1 MGIKERNALEDS
13 FIQNIYKQNQQNSLK
28 VLLGLYKGHALKLFY
43 SAVLFVIKHIPA
55 WVMPIAIANV
65 INAAT
70 NHGGNGIRTIYI
82 NAIVMVVLVLQNI
95 LSNYYHTKL
104 HSYAIRSVESGLR
117 ASLIKKLQELSI
129 PYQKEMQSGRLQSKI
144 MRDVEAV
151 QTLSSQVFVSLL
163 NIFINLIVALAI
175 TLYNSPV
182 VFLFFILT
190 VPISALII
198 VVFRKKIKNS
208 NSEFRQE
215 MEETSARV
223 IEMIEL
229 VPIARAH
236 ALEKQE
242 VKRLNHRFQQIL
254 LKGFHLDIIQS
265 LFGSVS
271 WASFQ
276 IFQIICLVF
285 TGILAYRGSITPG
298 EVVMYQTYFTTVV
311 NSVSGM
317 ITLIPTIAKG
327 LESVNSIGEIL
338 TAGEVENYENKPKL
352 KKVNGS
358 FSIQHVSYR
367 YPNAYENTL
376 QDITIEVK
384 QGETIAFVGESGSG
398 KSTILNLLIGFIQPI
413 EGKILLDGHDMAE
426 IDLRSFRNHLAVVPQ
441 STILFSGTIRQNVT
455 YGKLSV
461 SEDELKRV
469 LKAANLWEVVKKL
482 PDGLDTRIGEHG
494 DKLSGGQR
502 QRISIARALIRNPEV
517 IILDEATS
525 ALDSHS
531 ERKIQEALD
540 TLTRGRTTFI
550 VAHRFS
556 TIRSADKIAVIQ
568 DGRCI
573 EFGTYEELMHQQG
586 SFYELKQLQ
595 M

>member
-1 MGIKERNALEDS
+1 MEETFVQQIYNKNQKNS
-13 FIQNIYKQNQQNSLK
+13 FK
-28 VLLGLYKGHALKLFY
+28 VLVGLYKGNYLRMFY
-43 SAVLFVIKHIPA
+43 SALLFVIKHIPA

-70 NHGGNGIRTIYI
+70 IQADGGIRTIYL
-82 NAIVMVVLVLQNI
+82 NAIIMFILVLQNI
-95 LSNYYHTKL
+95 VTNYYHTKL

-151 QTLSSQVFVSLL
+151 QTLSSQVFVSSL
-163 NIFINLIVALAI
+163 NIFVNLIVALAI
-175 TLYNSPV
+175 TLYNSPT

-198 VVFRKKIKNS
+198 VVFRKKIKTS

-236 ALEKQE
+236 ALENQE
-242 VKRLNHRFQQIL
+242 VRRLNHRFQQIL
-254 LKGFHLDIIQS
+254 TKGFHLDIIQS

-276 IFQIICLVF
+276 VFQIICLVF
-285 TGILAYRGSITPG
+285 TGILALRGSITPG

-311 NSVSGM
+311 NSVSSM

-338 TAGEVENYENKPKL
+338 TAGEVENHENKPKI
-352 KKVNGS
+352 KHVDGN
-358 FSIQHVSYR
+358 FSLQKVSYR
-367 YPNAYENTL
+367 YPHSDQTIL
-376 QDITIEVK
+376 HDINIEVK
-384 QGETIAFVGESGSG
+384 QGETVAFVGESGSG
-398 KSTILNLLIGFIQPI
+398 KSTILNLLIGFIQPTD
-413 EGKILLDGHDMAE
+413 GRILLDGHDMSS
-426 IDLRSFRNHLAVVPQ
+426 IDLRSFRHHLAVVPQ
-441 STILFSGTIRQNVT
+441 STILFSGTILQNIT
-455 YGKLSV
+455 YGMPSV
-461 SEDELKRV
+461 TEEELKRV
-469 LKAANLWEVVKKL
+469 LVAANLWDVIEKL
-482 PDGLDTRIGEHG
+482 PDGLNTRIGEHG

-502 QRISIARALIRNPEV
+502 QRVSIARALIRNPKV

-531 ERKIQEALD
+531 EKKIQEALN
-540 TLTRGRTTFI
+540 TLCHGRTTFI
-550 VAHRFS
+550 VAHRLS
-556 TIRSADKIAVIQ
+556 TIRNADKIAVIEN
-568 DGRCI
+568 GRCV
-573 EFGTYEELMHQQG
+573 EFGTYDELMFTKG
-586 SFYELKQLQ
+586 KFYELKQLQ

>member
-1 MGIKERNALEDS
+1 LKDS
-13 FIQNIYKQNQQNSLK
+13 LVQEIYQKNQKNSFKILI
-28 VLLGLYKGHALKLFY
+28 GLYKGNYVRIFY
-43 SAVLFVIKHIPA
+43 SAILFFIKHIPA

-70 NHGGNGIRTIYI
+70 NSSGDGIRTIYL
-82 NAIVMVVLVLQNI
+82 NAIVMIILVLQNI
-95 LSNYYHTKL
+95 LTNYYHTKL

-129 PYQKEMQSGRLQSKI
+129 PYQKEIQSGRLQSKI

-151 QTLSSQVFVSLL
+151 QTLSSQVFVSSL
-163 NIFINLIVALAI
+163 NIFVNLIVALGI
-175 TLYNSPV
+175 TLYNSPI
-182 VFLFFILT
+182 VFFFFLLT
-190 VPISALII
+190 VPIAALII
-198 VVFRKKIKNS
+198 VIFRKKIKVS

-242 VKRLNHRFQQIL
+242 VRRLNHRFQQIL

-285 TGILAYRGSITPG
+285 TGILAFKGSITPG

-311 NSVSGM
+311 NSVSSM

-338 TAGEVENYENKPKL
+338 TAGEVENHENKSKV
-352 KKVNGS
+352 KQVNGN
-358 FSIQHVSYR
+358 FSLQHISYR
-367 YPNAYENTL
+367 YPDSHQNILE
-376 QDITIEVK
+376 DIHLEVK

-398 KSTILNLLIGFIQPI
+398 KSTILNLLIGFIQPT
-413 EGKILLDGHDMAE
+413 EGNILLDGIDMNS
-426 IDLRSFRNHLAVVPQ
+426 IDLRSYRHHLAVVPQ
-441 STILFSGTIRQNVT
+441 TTILFSGTIQQNIT
-455 YGKLSV
+455 YGMPSV
-461 SEDELKRV
+461 STEELKQV
-469 LKAANLWEVVKKL
+469 LMAANLWDVIQNL
-482 PDGLDTRIGEHG
+482 PNGLQTRIGEHG
-494 DKLSGGQR
+494 DKLSGGQK
-502 QRISIARALIRNPEV
+502 QRISIARALIRKPKV

-531 ERKIQEALD
+531 EKKIQEALH
-540 TLTRGRTTFI
+540 TLCKGRTTFM
-550 VAHRFS
+550 VAHRLS
-556 TIRSADKIAVIQ
+556 TIRNADKIAVIEN
-568 DGRCI
+568 GKCV
-573 EFGTYEELMHQQG
+573 EFGTYDELMSKKG
-586 SFYELKQLQ
+586 KFFDLKQLQ
-595 M
+595 I

>member
-1 MGIKERNALEDS
+1 MKES
-13 FIQNIYKQNQQNSLK
+13 FVQQIYNKNQKNSFK
-28 VLLGLYKGHALKLFY
+28 VLVGLYKGNYLRIFY
-43 SAVLFVIKHIPA
+43 SAVFFTIKHIPA

-70 NHGGNGIRTIYI
+70 LQDGGGIRTIYL
-82 NAIVMVVLVLQNI
+82 NAIVMFILVLQNI
-95 LSNYYHTKL
+95 VTNYYHTKL

-151 QTLSSQVFVSLL
+151 QTLSSQVFVSSL
-163 NIFINLIVALAI
+163 NIIVNLVVALAI
-175 TLYNSPV
+175 TLYNSPT

-198 VVFRKKIKNS
+198 IAFRKKIKTS

-236 ALEKQE
+236 ALENQE
-242 VKRLNHRFQQIL
+242 VRRLNHRFQQIL
-254 LKGFHLDIIQS
+254 TKGFHLDIIQS

-276 IFQIICLVF
+276 VFQIICLVF
-285 TGILAYRGSITPG
+285 TGILALRGSITPG

-311 NSVSGM
+311 NAVSSM

-338 TAGEVENYENKPKL
+338 TAGEVENHENKPKI
-352 KKVNGS
+352 KQVNGN
-358 FSIQHVSYR
+358 FSLQQVCYR
-367 YPNAYENTL
+367 YPASDQKIL
-376 QDITIEVK
+376 QDIDLEVK
-384 QGETIAFVGESGSG
+384 QGETVAFVGESGSG
-398 KSTILNLLIGFIQPI
+398 KSTILNLLIGFIQPT
-413 EGKILLDGHDMAE
+413 EGKILLDGHDMSS
-426 IDLRSFRNHLAVVPQ
+426 IDLRSFRHHLAVVPQ
-441 STILFSGTIRQNVT
+441 STILFSGTILQNIT
-455 YGKLSV
+455 YGMPSV
-461 SEDELKRV
+461 TEEEIKRV
-469 LKAANLWEVVKKL
+469 LLAANLWDVIQKL
-482 PDGLDTRIGEHG
+482 PDGLNTKIGEHG

-502 QRISIARALIRNPEV
+502 QRVSIARALIRNPKV

-531 ERKIQEALD
+531 EKRIQEALNI
-540 TLTRGRTTFI
+540 LCHGRTTFI
-550 VAHRFS
+550 VAHRLS
-556 TIRSADKIAVIQ
+556 TIRNADKIAVIEN
-568 DGRCI
+568 GRCV
-573 EFGTYEELMHQQG
+573 EFGTYDELMYTKG
-586 SFYELKQLQ
+586 KFYELKQLQ

>member
-1 MGIKERNALEDS
+1 MEDS
-13 FIQNIYKQNQQNSLK
+13 FVQQIYNKNQKNSFK
-28 VLLGLYKGHALKLFY
+28 VLVGLYKGNYLRIFY
-43 SAVLFVIKHIPA
+43 SAVFFIIKHIPA
-55 WVMPIAIANV
+55 WVMPIVIANV

-70 NHGGNGIRTIYI
+70 IQEGGGIQTIYL
-82 NAIVMVVLVLQNI
+82 NAIIMFILVLQNI
-95 LSNYYHTKL
+95 VTNYYHTKL

-151 QTLSSQVFVSLL
+151 QTLSSQVFVSSL
-163 NIFINLIVALAI
+163 NIIVNLLVALAI
-175 TLYNSPV
+175 TLYNSPT

-198 VVFRKKIKNS
+198 VVFRKKIRTS

-242 VKRLNHRFQQIL
+242 VRRLNHRFQQIL
-254 LKGFHLDIIQS
+254 TKGFQLDIIQS
-265 LFGSVS
+265 VFGSVS

-276 IFQIICLVF
+276 LFQIICLVF
-285 TGILAYRGSITPG
+285 TGILALRGSITPG

-311 NSVSGM
+311 NSVSSM

-338 TAGEVENYENKPKL
+338 TAGEVENHENKPKI
-352 KKVNGS
+352 KQVDGN
-358 FSIQHVSYR
+358 FSLQQICYR
-367 YPNAYENTL
+367 YPNSDQTIL
-376 QDITIEVK
+376 QDINLEVK
-384 QGETIAFVGESGSG
+384 QGETVAFVGESGSG
-398 KSTILNLLIGFIQPI
+398 KSTILNLLIGFIQPTD
-413 EGKILLDGHDMAE
+413 GKILLDGHDMSF
-426 IDLRSFRNHLAVVPQ
+426 IDLRSFRQHLAVVPQ
-441 STILFSGTIRQNVT
+441 STILFSGTILQNIT
-455 YGKLSV
+455 YGMPSV
-461 SEDELKRV
+461 TDEELQRV
-469 LKAANLWEVVKKL
+469 LLAANLWDVIQKL
-482 PDGLDTRIGEHG
+482 PEGLNTRIGEHG

-502 QRISIARALIRNPEV
+502 QRVSIARALIRNPKV

-531 ERKIQEALD
+531 EKKIQEALNS
-540 TLTRGRTTFI
+540 LCHGRTTFI
-550 VAHRFS
+550 VAHRLS
-556 TIRSADKIAVIQ
+556 TIRNADKIAMIEN
-568 DGRCI
+568 GRCV
-573 EFGTYEELMHQQG
+573 EFGTYEELMSNRG
-586 SFYELKQLQ
+586 KFYELKQLQ
-595 M
+595 I

>member
-1 MGIKERNALEDS
+1 
-13 FIQNIYKQNQQNSLK
+13 
-28 VLLGLYKGHALKLFY
+28 
-43 SAVLFVIKHIPA
+43 
-55 WVMPIAIANV
+55 MPIAIANV

-70 NHGGNGIRTIYI
+70 NTSGDGIRTIYL
-82 NAIVMVVLVLQNI
+82 NAIVMIILVLQNI
-95 LSNYYHTKL
+95 LTNYYHTKL

-129 PYQKEMQSGRLQSKI
+129 PYQKEIQSGRLQSKI

-151 QTLSSQVFVSLL
+151 QTLSSQVFVSSL
-163 NIFINLIVALAI
+163 NIFVNLIVALGI
-175 TLYNSPV
+175 TLYNSPI
-182 VFLFFILT
+182 VFFFFLLT
-190 VPISALII
+190 VPIAALII
-198 VVFRKKIKNS
+198 VIFRKKIKVS

-242 VKRLNHRFQQIL
+242 VRRLNHRFQQIL

-285 TGILAYRGSITPG
+285 TGILAFKGSITPG

-311 NSVSGM
+311 NSVSSM

-338 TAGEVENYENKPKL
+338 TAGEVENHENKSEVKQ
-352 KKVNGS
+352 VNGN
-358 FSIQHVSYR
+358 FSLQHISYR
-367 YPNAYENTL
+367 YPDSH
-376 QDITIEVK
+376 QDILEDIHLEVK

-398 KSTILNLLIGFIQPI
+398 KSTILNLLIGFIQPT
-413 EGKILLDGHDMAE
+413 EGNILLDGIDMNS
-426 IDLRSFRNHLAVVPQ
+426 IDLRSYRHHLAVVPQ
-441 STILFSGTIRQNVT
+441 TTILFSGTIQQNIT
-455 YGKLSV
+455 YGMPSV
-461 SEDELKRV
+461 STEELKQV
-469 LKAANLWEVVKKL
+469 LMAANLWDVIQKL
-482 PDGLDTRIGEHG
+482 PNGLQTRIGEHG

-502 QRISIARALIRNPEV
+502 QRISIARALIRNPKV

-531 ERKIQEALD
+531 EKKIQEALH
-540 TLTRGRTTFI
+540 TLCKGRTTFM
-550 VAHRFS
+550 VAHRLS
-556 TIRSADKIAVIQ
+556 TIRNADKIAVIEN
-568 DGRCI
+568 GKCV
-573 EFGTYEELMHQQG
+573 EFGTYDELMSKKG
-586 SFYELKQLQ
+586 KFFDLKQLQ
-595 M
+595 I

>member
-1 MGIKERNALEDS
+1 VEDS
-13 FIQNIYKQNQQNSLK
+13 LVQQIYQKNQKNSFK
-28 VLLGLYKGHALKLFY
+28 VLIGLYKGNYVRIFY
-43 SAVLFVIKHIPA
+43 SAVFFMIKHIPA
-55 WVMPIAIANV
+55 WVMPITIANV

-70 NHGGNGIRTIYI
+70 GDSGNGIRTIYL
-82 NAIVMVVLVLQNI
+82 NAIVMIFLVLQNI
-95 LSNYYHTKL
+95 LTNYYHTKL

-129 PYQKEMQSGRLQSKI
+129 PYQKEIQSGRLQSKI

-151 QTLSSQVFVSLL
+151 QTLSSQVFVSSL
-163 NIFINLIVALAI
+163 NIFVNLIVALGI
-175 TLYNSPV
+175 TLYNSPI
-182 VFLFFILT
+182 VFLFFLLT

-198 VVFRKKIKNS
+198 VIFRKKIKTS

-242 VKRLNHRFQQIL
+242 VQRLNHRFQQIL
-254 LKGFHLDIIQS
+254 SKGFHLDIIQS

-285 TGILAYRGSITPG
+285 TGILAFQGSITPG

-311 NSVSGM
+311 NSVSSM

-338 TAGEVENYENKPKL
+338 TAGEVEDHENKS
-352 KKVNGS
+352 KVKQVKGT
-358 FSIQHVSYR
+358 FSLQHVSYR
-367 YPNAYENTL
+367 YPQSHHNILE
-376 QDITIEVK
+376 DIHLEVK

-398 KSTILNLLIGFIQPI
+398 KSTILNLLIGFIQPTD
-413 EGKILLDGHDMAE
+413 GKIYLDGIDMST
-426 IDLRSFRNHLAVVPQ
+426 IDLRSYRHHLAVVPQ
-441 STILFSGTIRQNVT
+441 NTILFSGTIHQNIT
-455 YGKLSV
+455 YGMPSV
-461 SEDELKRV
+461 SEEDLKKV
-469 LKAANLWEVVKKL
+469 LLAANLWNVVQKL
-482 PDGLDTRIGEHG
+482 PDGLQTKIGEHG

-502 QRISIARALIRNPEV
+502 QRISIARALIRNPKV

-531 ERKIQEALD
+531 EKKIQEALH
-540 TLTRGRTTFI
+540 TLCKGRTTFI
-550 VAHRFS
+550 VAHRLS
-556 TIRSADKIAVIQ
+556 TIRNADKIAVIEN
-568 DGRCI
+568 GRCV
-573 EFGTYEELMHQQG
+573 EFGTYDELMQTKG
-586 SFYELKQLQ
+586 KFFELKQLQ
-595 M
+595 L

>member
-1 MGIKERNALEDS
+1 MEES
-13 FIQNIYKQNQQNSLK
+13 FVQQIYNKNQKNSFK
-28 VLLGLYKGHALKLFY
+28 VLVGLYKGNYLRIFY
-43 SAVLFVIKHIPA
+43 SAVFFIIKHIPA

-70 NHGGNGIRTIYI
+70 IQKGGGIQTIYL
-82 NAIVMVVLVLQNI
+82 NAIIMFILVLQNI
-95 LSNYYHTKL
+95 VTNYYHTKL

-151 QTLSSQVFVSLL
+151 QTLSSQVFVSSL
-163 NIFINLIVALAI
+163 NIIVNLLVALAI
-175 TLYNSPV
+175 TLYNSPT

-198 VVFRKKIKNS
+198 VVFRKKIKTS

-236 ALEKQE
+236 ALENQE
-242 VKRLNHRFQQIL
+242 VRRLNHRFQQIL
-254 LKGFHLDIIQS
+254 TKGFHLDIIQS
-265 LFGSVS
+265 IFGSVS

-276 IFQIICLVF
+276 LFQIICLVF
-285 TGILAYRGSITPG
+285 TGILALRGSITPG

-311 NSVSGM
+311 NSVSSI

-338 TAGEVENYENKPKL
+338 TAGEVENHENKPKI
-352 KKVNGS
+352 KQVDGN
-358 FSIQHVSYR
+358 FSLQQICYR
-367 YPNAYENTL
+367 YPKSDQTIL
-376 QDITIEVK
+376 QDINLEVK
-384 QGETIAFVGESGSG
+384 QGETVAFVGESGSG
-398 KSTILNLLIGFIQPI
+398 KSTILNLLIGFIQPT
-413 EGKILLDGHDMAE
+413 EGKILLDGHDMSS
-426 IDLRSFRNHLAVVPQ
+426 IDLRSFRQHLAVVPQ
-441 STILFSGTIRQNVT
+441 STILFSGTILQNIT
-455 YGKLSV
+455 YGMPSV
-461 SEDELKRV
+461 TEEELERV
-469 LKAANLWEVVKKL
+469 LLAANLWDVIQKL
-482 PDGLDTRIGEHG
+482 PEGLNTRIGEHG

-502 QRISIARALIRNPEV
+502 QRVSIARALIRNPKV

-531 ERKIQEALD
+531 EKRIQEALNI
-540 TLTRGRTTFI
+540 LCHGRTTFI
-550 VAHRFS
+550 VAHRLS
-556 TIRSADKIAVIQ
+556 TIRNADKIAVIENGQ
-568 DGRCI
+568 CV
-573 EFGTYEELMHQQG
+573 EFGTYDELMSNRG
-586 SFYELKQLQ
+586 KFYELKQLQ